1 MAMKKIFFIL
11 ITLFTVACSSET
23 TVSIPDSVLSQEK
36 MAKIMVEVHL
46 LEATLNMNA
55 PNPNNASITLPADAI
70 VPNADIFKKQNITK
84 QQYDE
89 SFVFY
94 TQHPTLLVEIYQL
107 VLNDLSKM
115 QAEVMTEK

>member
-11 ITLFTVACSSET
+11 ITVFIVACSSET
-23 TVSIPDSVLSQEK
+23 TVSIPDTVLPQEK
-36 MAKIMVEVHL
+36 MAKVMVEVHL

-55 PNPNNASITLPADAI
+55 PNPNNASITLPGNAI
-70 VPNADIFKKQNITK
+70 VPNADIFKSQNITK
-84 QQYDE
+84 EQYDE

>member
-11 ITLFTVACSSET
+11 ITVFIVACSSET
-23 TVSIPDSVLSQEK
+23 TVSIPDTVLPQEK
-36 MAKIMVEVHL
+36 MAKVMVEVHL

-55 PNPNNASITLPADAI
+55 PNPNNASITLPGNAI
-70 VPNADIFKKQNITK
+70 VPNADIFKSQNITK
-84 QQYDE
+84 EQYDE

-94 TQHPTLLVEIYQL
+94 TQHPNLLVEIYQL